1 MSLAP
6 RENNVPLSKF
16 ESMLKTNSIYFFDSI
31 EFEQIIHFYI
41 DSAKN
46 NLAKKAIDLGLKQHP
61 NASVLRLLSVELMIF
76 DGEFEKAH
84 LLLNEI
90 RAIEPSNAEVY
101 VQQAS
106 IYSKKNEHFKAIES
120 LKIALNCTDDEADIF
135 SMIGMEFLYLD
146 NFTEARLNFSKCL
159 DLDFEDYS
167 ALYNLIYCYDMQ
179 KLHKEAAE
187 YLNVYLDRDP
197 YCEIVWHQLGRQY
210 FILENFEEAVRAF
223 DFAVLID
230 EYFVGAYLEK
240 AKSFEQLE
248 KYEDAIE
255 NYKITLELDDPAS
268 SYALLRIGECYN
280 ELNDTDSAISYFKKA
295 LHEDPLLDK
304 GWYALSNLN
313 FDLGKYLKALYYVKK
328 AIEID
333 EQNKYYWR
341 GYAQIHLRLNLFEE
355 VVSAFE
361 KCIELEDFDLEIW
374 LGLCDVQCYLG
385 DYDDAIVNLMK
396 AKKWHLDIVEI
407 EFRLGGLYL
416 LIENFEEGFSHLRKA
431 LGLNFKAQ
439 AILKEYFPRVF
450 KMKEVKEIINEFK

>member
-6 RENNVPLSKF
+6 KENNFPLSKF
-16 ESMLKTNSIYFFDSI
+16 ESMLKTDSIYFFDSI

-61 NASVLRLLSVELMIF
+61 KSWILRLLSVELMIF
-76 DGEFEKAH
+76 DGEFEKAQ

-90 RAIEPSNAEVY
+90 KAIEPSNAEVY
-101 VQQAS
+101 IQEAS
-106 IYSKKNEHFKAIES
+106 ICSKMKDHHKAIDS
-120 LKIALNCTDDEADIF
+120 LKIALKYTEDDAEIF
-135 SMIGMEFLYLD
+135 SMMGMEFLFLD
-146 NFTEARLNFSKCL
+146 NFTQARLNFTKCL
-159 DLDFEDYS
+159 DMDFEDYS

-179 KLHKEAAE
+179 NLHEEAVVFLNE
-187 YLNVYLDRDP
+187 YLNKDP
-197 YCEIVWHQLGRQY
+197 YCEIMWHQLGRQY
-210 FILENFEEAVRAF
+210 FILEKFEEAVRAF
-223 DFAVLID
+223 DYAVVID

-240 AKSFEQLE
+240 AKTFERLSR
-248 KYEDAIE
+248 YEDAIE
-255 NYKITLELDDPAS
+255 NYKITLQLEDPT

-280 ELNDTDSAISYFKKA
+280 ELKDTKSAIIYYKKA
-295 LHEDPLLDK
+295 LNEDPLLDK

-313 FDLGKYLKALYYVKK
+313 FDLGKELKALYYIKK

-333 EQNKYYWR
+333 EYNKYYWR

-361 KCIELEDFDLEIW
+361 KCIELEDYDLDIW

-385 DYDDAIVNLMK
+385 EFDDAIANLLK
-396 AKKWHLDIVEI
+396 AKKLFPDAVEI

-416 LIENFEEGFSHLRKA
+416 LVENNEIGFFHLRKA
-431 LGLNFKAQ
+431 LGLNFKAHS
-439 AILKEYFPRVF
+439 ILKEYFPGVY
-450 KMKEVKEIINEFK
+450 KMSEVKEIIKEYK

>member
-6 RENNVPLSKF
+6 KENNFPLSKF

-31 EFEQIIHFYI
+31 EFEQIVHFYI

-101 VQQAS
+101 VQQAC
-106 IYSKKNEHFKAIES
+106 IYSKKNDHFKAIEA
-120 LKIALNCTDDEADIF
+120 LKTALKYTDDDADIF
-135 SMIGMEFLYLD
+135 SMIGMEFLFLD
-146 NFTEARLNFSKCL
+146 NFSEARLNFSRCL
-159 DLDFEDYS
+159 DIDFEDYS

-179 KLHKEAAE
+179 KMHEEAVI
-187 YLNVYLDRDP
+187 YLNDYLNKDP

-210 FILENFEEAVRAF
+210 FILEKFEEAVRAF
-223 DFAVLID
+223 DYAVLID
-230 EYFVGAYLEK
+230 EFFVGAYLEK
-240 AKSFEQLE
+240 AKTFEHLA

-255 NYKITLELDDPAS
+255 NYKITLELEDPT

-280 ELNDTDSAISYFKKA
+280 EMNDTKSAISYYKKA

-341 GYAQIHLRLNLFEE
+341 GYAQIHLKLNLFEE
-355 VVSAFE
+355 VVCAFE

-374 LGLCDVQCYLG
+374 LGLSDVQCYLG
-385 DYDDAIVNLMK
+385 DYDDAIANLTK
-396 AKKWHLDIVEI
+396 AKIMHLDIVEI
-407 EFRLGGLYL
+407 EFRLSGLYL
-416 LIENFEEGFSHLRKA
+416 LVENFEKGLSHLRKA
-431 LGLNFKAQ
+431 LGLNFNAHT
-439 AILKEYFPRVF
+439 ILKEYFPRVF